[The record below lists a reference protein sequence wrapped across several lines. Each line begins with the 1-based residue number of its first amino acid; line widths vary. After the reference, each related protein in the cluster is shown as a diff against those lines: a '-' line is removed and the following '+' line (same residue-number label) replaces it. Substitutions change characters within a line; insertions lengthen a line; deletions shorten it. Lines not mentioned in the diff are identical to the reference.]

1 MAFINLLIVWEISK
15 NTYAVLTGK
24 IFSLFYYI
32 SLICLLLYW
41 FLIKIHLFLCSSLS
55 FLDILL
61 DSKINPNRL
70 VYLVKC
76 FRYFITFY
84 SIKYLIIFSWETFLS
99 YLKSQFL
106 IHTFLIVNLHFIYLY
121 YLAAASIAN
130 ITYNSVM
137 LGYL

>member
-15 NTYAVLTGK
+15 STYAVLTGK

-32 SLICLLLYW
+32 WLIFLLLYW

-61 DSKINPNRL
+61 DSKIIANRF

-84 SIKYLIIFSWETFLS
+84 SIKYLIIFSWETFPS

-106 IHTFLIVNLHFIYLY
+106 TLTFLIFNLHFSYFY
-121 YLAAASIAN
+121 YLAATSIAN

>member
-1 MAFINLLIVWEISK
+1 MAFINVLIVWEISK

-61 DSKINPNRL
+61 DSKIIPNRL